1 MKNIEET
8 SKFQKAI
15 EFVEALPIDDQ
26 AILVEIIQQRLRQRR
41 RDELLQEVGRSQQE
55 YEEGTV
61 HRGSVADLLAEL
73 AP

>member
-15 EFVEALPIDDQ
+15 EVIEALPIDDQ
-26 AILVEIIQQRLRQRR
+26 AILVEIIQQRLRQQR

-55 YEEGTV
+55 YEAGNV

-73 AP
+73 AA

>member
-8 SKFQKAI
+8 SKFKKAL
-15 EFVEALPIDDQ
+15 EVVEALSIDDKG
-26 AILVEIIQQRLRQRR
+26 ILAEIIQQRLRQRR

-55 YEEGTV
+55 YEAGTV

-73 AP
+73 AA